1 MHKVFL
7 DTNIVIDFLGERA
20 PFYDAAAK
28 LLSLADQK
36 KIELFTSPTTI
47 ATTYYI
53 LSQYE
58 NSKAVVE
65 KIKKFRVLCSISLV
79 DNAVVDKA
87 ILSTFNDFED
97 AIQYYS
103 ALASQCDMMISRNE
117 KDFKTAQIPVLNA
130 MDFLKSLDING

>member
-1 MHKVFL
+1 
-7 DTNIVIDFLGERA
+7 
-20 PFYDAAAK
+20 
-28 LLSLADQK
+28 
-36 KIELFTSPTTI
+36 LFTSPTTI

-58 NSKAVVE
+58 NSKTVVE

-87 ILSTFNDFED
+87 ILSSFNDFED

-103 ALASQCDMMISRNE
+103 ALSSQCDMLISRNE

-130 MDFLKSLDING
+130 MDFLKSLDKNGY

>member
-87 ILSTFNDFED
+87 ILSSFNDFED

-130 MDFLKSLDING
+130 MDFLKALDING